1 MPTFIYVAAQDD
13 DKVSIFSMDAQSGG
27 LTLQEVET
35 VPGGPSLLAVSPD
48 RSVMYAGQ
56 RNDQLISSYNIDQA
70 SGRLTLTG
78 SVTPD
83 SSASY
88 LATDRTGRYLLS
100 SYYQSGH
107 IAVHP
112 LGSGGAVGE
121 GPVEWIATQVG
132 AHAMQTDRSNR
143 FAYVPHIARLNDNVL
158 EPPRDAPG
166 PNSIYQYKFD
176 ESSGRLS
183 PNDPLELKMASNL
196 GPRHL
201 TFHPTADVVYFS
213 DEQGCSVTAYN
224 LDQETGALSPMQ
236 TVSTL
241 PTGVSVRNTCSQIQ
255 ITPSG
260 ESLYVPNR
268 GHNSIAG
275 FSVDGSGRLTPVGH
289 ASTEAVPSAFSLDPS
304 GSFIYAAG
312 SASGLLASYRVDPA
326 AGELS
331 PIDTCPVGNRPMAV
345 LAVDLGS

>member
-27 LTLQEVET
+27 LTLQGVET

-56 RNDQLISSYNIDQA
+56 RNDQLISSYNIDQD
-70 SGRLTLTG
+70 SGRLALTG

-112 LGSGGAVGE
+112 LGSGGSVGE

-176 ESSGRLS
+176 ESTGRLS

-201 TFHPTADVVYFS
+201 TFHPTVDVVYFS

-224 LDQETGALSPMQ
+224 LDQETGALSPIQ

-241 PTGVSVRNTCSQIQ
+241 PAGVSVRNTCSQIQ

-260 ESLYVPNR
+260 EFLYVPNR

-275 FSVDGSGRLTPVGH
+275 FSVDGRGRLTPVGH

-304 GSFIYAAG
+304 GSFMYAAG
-312 SASGLLASYRVDPA
+312 SASGFLASYRVDPST
-326 AGELS
+326 GDLS

-345 LAVDLGS
+345 LAVDLGG